1 MKRWGRDDPYH
12 NQLDLGPAS
21 SKRIVAT
28 GARRRSFRR
37 RLRMP
42 WPLQLLGLVVAGV
55 VAAAYVVP
63 HWSVVKSSLQRVD
76 RRLASRSA
84 LVNAPPVFGAPNSMH
99 LRWRQGLTS
108 PASAPT
114 LWWVDTPDGKRV
126 QVTVPAG
133 TTPLSALTKALD
145 SRGWHALYP

>member
-21 SKRIVAT
+21 SQRIVAT
-28 GARRRSFRR
+28 GMRQRGSR
-37 RLRMP
+37 RLGMP
-42 WPLQLLGLVVAGV
+42 WPVQLLALIIAGV
-55 VAAAYVVP
+55 MAAAYVVP
-63 HWSVVKSSLQRVD
+63 HWSVVSSSLQRFD
-76 RRLASRSA
+76 RRLTSKSTQ
-84 LVNAPPVFGAPNSMH
+84 VNAPVFGAPNSMH

-108 PASAPT
+108 PASAAT

-133 TTPLSALTKALD
+133 TTPLSALTKALAR
-145 SRGWHALYP
+145 RGWHALYP